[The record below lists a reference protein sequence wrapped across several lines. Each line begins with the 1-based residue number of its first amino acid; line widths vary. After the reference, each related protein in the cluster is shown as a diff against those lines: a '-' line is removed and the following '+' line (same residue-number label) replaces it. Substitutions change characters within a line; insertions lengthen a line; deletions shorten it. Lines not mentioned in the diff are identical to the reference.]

1 MKSDVPKHAQ
11 AEVVNRVRRAVMS
24 EIDRRSHALEAMIG
38 RARSRSSN
46 AALHDLAGWLDGADV
61 AELLDDGTAPTKGK
75 VRR

>member
-11 AEVVNRVRRAVMS
+11 ADVVNRVRRAVMG

-38 RARSRSSN
+38 RARARSSN
-46 AALHDLAGWLDGADV
+46 AALHDLAGWLDGAGVD
-61 AELLDDGTAPTKGK
+61 ELLDDSAAPGK